1 MKRSISRWDVIVA
14 GCLAGIA
21 ALTGSSQAAPVSFT
35 VTLKGAQQVP
45 PVETTGIGTA
55 NLTYDPG
62 RRLITWS
69 LTYDGLSG
77 PAMMAHIHGPAAE
90 GRNGPPVI
98 WLSEKSATVSNPIEG
113 QATLTAEQAQQ
124 LMAGEWYIN
133 VHTRVNPN
141 GEIRGQ
147 VIPPKN

>member
-1 MKRSISRWDVIVA
+1 MKRSTSRWDVVVA
-14 GCLAGIA
+14 GCLAGVA
-21 ALTGSSQAAPVSFT
+21 ALTGSSQAEPVSFT
-35 VTLKGAQQVP
+35 VTLEGAQQVP

-55 NLTYDPG
+55 NLSYDPG
-62 RRLITWS
+62 RQLITWS

-98 WLSEKSATVSNPIEG
+98 WLSEKSATVPNPIEG

-133 VHTRVNPN
+133 VHTRANPN

>member
-1 MKRSISRWDVIVA
+1 MIRSISRWDVIVA
-14 GCLAGIA
+14 GCLIGIA
-21 ALTGSSQAAPVSFT
+21 ALIGPSQAAPVSFT
-35 VTLKGAQQVP
+35 VTLEGAQQVP

-55 NLTYDPG
+55 NLTYDSG

-69 LTYDGLSG
+69 LTYGGLSG

-98 WLSEKSATVSNPIEG
+98 WLTEKSATVPNPIEG
-113 QATLTAEQAQQ
+113 QATLTVEQAQQ

-133 VHTRVNPN
+133 VHTRANPN

-147 VIPPKN
+147 VMPPKN

>member
-1 MKRSISRWDVIVA
+1 
-14 GCLAGIA
+14 
-21 ALTGSSQAAPVSFT
+21 
-35 VTLKGAQQVP
+35 
-45 PVETTGIGTA
+45 
-55 NLTYDPG
+55 LTYDPE
-62 RRLITWS
+62 RRLITWN

-77 PAMMAHIHGPAAE
+77 PAMMAHFHGPAAQ

-98 WLSEKSATVSNPIEG
+98 TLSEKSATVSNPIEG

-133 VHTRVNPN
+133 VHTQVNPN

>member
-21 ALTGSSQAAPVSFT
+21 ALTGPSQAAPVSFT
-35 VTLKGAQQVP
+35 VTSTGARQVP
-45 PVETTGIGTA
+45 PVETAGIGTA

-62 RRLITWS
+62 RRLMTWS

-77 PAMMAHIHGPAAE
+77 PAMTAHIHGPAAQ

-98 WLSEKSATVSNPIEG
+98 WLTEKSATGPQTDRRASHADRG
-113 QATLTAEQAQQ
+113 AGATID
-124 LMAGEWYIN
+124 GRRV
-133 VHTRVNPN
+133 VHQRAYPS
-141 GEIRGQ
+141 
-147 VIPPKN
+147 